1 MLLQMAS
8 SHPFSVWV
16 VVHCMYIPRL
26 LYPFLCQR
34 TFRLSHVLV
43 PMKTATVNIRV
54 NVPFWIIVLSRYMPR
69 SGIAGSYDNSICN
82 FLRNLHTVL
91 QSGCTNLY
99 SHQQC
104 RSILFSPHPLQYL
117 LLVDFLMMAILIG
130 VRWYLIV
137 VLICAS
143 LIISD
148 AEHLF
153 MCLLAICVDFGE
165 ISIKAFY
172 PSFS

>member
-16 VVHCMYIPRL
+16 VVHCLYIPRL

-91 QSGCTNLY
+91 QSGCTNLC

-117 LLVDFLMMAILIG
+117 LFVDFLMMAILIG
-130 VRWYLIV
+130 MRWYLIV
-137 VLICAS
+137 VLICIS

-148 AEHLF
+148 WASFLVPVGHL
-153 MCLLAICVDFGE
+153 CVYFKE
-165 ISIKAFY
+165 LSV
-172 PSFS
+172 